1 MSLVDKITRFETDV
15 DLVRQIVQGGPLD
28 IVTTEGGPVRAL
40 AKLIADKDAEIDVS
54 TTAFLATKDTQ
65 INVAAGGILSQTQ
78 TLHDQTQ
85 TIHDQTDT
93 IKTDT
98 QQLKTDTQDL
108 HDTTLTARD
117 VTTGARDVTT
127 TARDVTLGYRD
138 ATLTARDLTLG
149 YRDTANTAASTTT
162 TARDV
167 TLGYR
172 DTANTAS
179 GTATTQAGIATT
191 QAGISTTQAGIA
203 TTQAGISATQ
213 SSAAATALL
222 SAQVAAAQAQAFAT
236 ASASAI
242 QQDLSG
248 VAAAALH
255 RSPNAV
261 TAMFIY
267 NTANDSDGGAW
278 VERTQ
283 ATSWF
288 NEALNSTWRGAC
300 ATEAACRAISGA
312 TTGDYFQLTTDGKFY
327 SLNVTSGITEVFRG
341 NTAKF
346 PRLAAII
353 AEATNVTLYDLTAP
367 GWPMAFGWAAAAN
380 NMVQGTVSSLAAM
393 NGCICVGSNS
403 GAFIIN
409 MAKDS
414 ASSQS
419 TSTDKVYKGNVA
431 QRGGANGYL

>member
-117 VTTGARDVTT
+117 VTTGARDV
-127 TARDVTLGYRD
+127 
-138 ATLTARDLTLG
+138 
-149 YRDTANTAASTTT
+149 TT

-367 GWPMAFGWAAAAN
+367 GRPMAFGWAAAAN